1 MARKTRAVKEA
12 EKVLQKRS
20 DYNPESWPEEWARRQ
35 KEKIQKCEAK
45 DADLPDGNGSIGKK
59 DILDKGEGS
68 GDGTD
73 ILPRGL
79 KNNMDILPACL
90 RRNRR
95 KKHRS
100 AREVLSPHL

>member
-35 KEKIQKCEAK
+35 KEKIQKSEM
-45 DADLPDGNGSIGKK
+45 
-59 DILDKGEGS
+59 DILPPTDILPEKGEGS

-79 KNNMDILPACL
+79 KNNLDILPAGE
-90 RRNRR
+90 
-95 KKHRS
+95 K
-100 AREVLSPHL
+100 EEGDVDG